1 MSKHDPETPRARRPL
16 WRRPLMIVAQLL
28 VGLGLG
34 AVIAEV
40 MFSQRADGAFPHAN
54 FYVPDPELGVRLEP
68 GASMR
73 FQLRQNPL
81 TTIHVNSR
89 GYRGGEWP
97 ATTDDEVLVVGDS
110 QVFGLGVEDNATFS
124 AGLAE
129 HSKRS
134 VINGGVP
141 TYGPAEYLAVAR
153 ALLIE
158 RKPKVVVVALNFVN
172 DPFELARP
180 NRERHTVWDGW
191 AVRSETAPAD
201 VFEFPGRRW
210 LFSRSHAVYALRR
223 WLHERGTPPGGAELD
238 DPIDL
243 GTPSEGGLHDLVLA
257 SQRAHAEVADV
268 KQQGVA
274 AIQRSQDRLGKI
286 DGEIAQKRGD
296 LDDLVAS
303 ASEYQF
309 NHLKQQLARGRP
321 GDIVDDG
328 SSESSRGVQITAAM
342 IRAAAR
348 ERDKH
353 LATLLRDEARKGKHE
368 AKDLMTADET
378 LQNERRTLREQIAA
392 GRPPVPPPASIFRA
406 YLESFKALCD
416 EHGAELAVVA
426 LPIDV
431 QVDAQEWLKYGVT
444 DAPDMQESLVLLND
458 LVTDARGLG
467 LRALNA
473 TGTLLAA
480 QPGAFLDHD
489 IHMTAKGHAALAQ
502 ALAATLATPL
512 VPPAAGPAPG
522 LPAGRSFA
530 PTPEEWTPDTEVAVK
545 GSSAAGCT
553 TQVKREWL
561 RIQCRRQKP
570 RDVFV
575 AIEVTEGDTP
585 ATMAIRTPDA
595 LSLVTPMTIG
605 EPITAQF
612 RWKSVTRNLEIRWP
626 AGADSK
632 PRFAGAFVD
641 APAQQA
647 ASPAQ
652 HPAVKALCECHN
664 GFYND
669 EFCEDPGALN
679 GGDASGCEPICG
691 HFYAD
696 PDLDAACLA
705 AHGDKCP
712 DRLACVQND
721 PLAAPTCLV
730 GHVHAFAS
738 NRCFAVCDQVH
749 PCATGACTPWQG
761 GAVCL

>member
-1 MSKHDPETPRARRPL
+1 MSNNDPEKSRARRPL
-16 WRRPLMIVAQLL
+16 WRRPPMIAAQLL

-34 AVIAEV
+34 AVITEL

-97 ATTDDEVLVVGDS
+97 PATGDEVLVVGDS
-110 QVFGLGVEDNATFS
+110 QVFGLGVEADATFS
-124 AGLAE
+124 AALAD
-129 HSKRS
+129 HTKRS

-153 ALLIE
+153 ELLID
-158 RKPKVVVVALNFVN
+158 RKPKVVVVVLNFVN
-172 DPFELARP
+172 DPFEVGRP
-180 NRERHTVWDGW
+180 NRERHAVWDGW
-191 AVRSETAPAD
+191 AVRSETAPAE

-238 DPIDL
+238 DPVDL

-268 KQQGVA
+268 QQQAVA
-274 AIQRSQDRLGKI
+274 AIQRSQERLGKI
-286 DGEIAQKRGD
+286 DSDIAQKRSD
-296 LDDLVAS
+296 LDDLVAR

-309 NHLKQQLARGRP
+309 DYIKQQLARGRP

-328 SSESSRGVQITAAM
+328 SSESSRGVQITAGM

-348 ERDKH
+348 EREKH
-353 LATLLRDEARKGKHE
+353 LATLLREEARKGTHE
-368 AKDLMTADET
+368 AKDLLTADET

-392 GRPPVPPPASIFRA
+392 GRPPVPPPASIFRE
-406 YLESFKALCD
+406 YLQTFKALCD
-416 EHGAELAVVA
+416 EHGAELVVVA

-431 QVDAQEWLKYGVT
+431 QVDAKEWAKYGVT

-458 LVTDARGLG
+458 LVTDARTLG
-467 LRALNA
+467 LRALDA
-473 TGTLLAA
+473 TETLRAA

-489 IHMTAKGHAALAQ
+489 IHMTARGHAALAE
-502 ALAATLATPL
+502 ALAATLAAPP
-512 VPPAAGPAPG
+512 VPIHTGPAPG
-522 LPAGRSFA
+522 LPPGRSFA

-553 TQVKREWL
+553 TQIKREWL

-570 RDVFV
+570 RDAFV
-575 AIEVTEGDTP
+575 AVEVREGKTP
-585 ATMAIRTPDA
+585 ATMALRTPDA

-626 AGADSK
+626 NGADGK
-632 PRFAGAFVD
+632 PRFAGAFVE
-641 APAQQA
+641 APQQQA
-647 ASPAQ
+647 VVPAP
-652 HPAVKALCECHN
+652 HPAVEDLCKCHN
-664 GFYND
+664 GFNSD
-669 EFCEDPGALN
+669 EFCEEPGSLD
-679 GGDASGCEPICG
+679 GGEASGCASICG
-691 HFYAD
+691 HFYGD
-696 PDLDAACLA
+696 PELDAACR
-705 AHGDKCP
+705 AHSDSCV

-721 PLAAPTCLV
+721 PLAAPTCPE
-730 GHVHAFAS
+730 GQVHAFAS
-738 NRCFAVCDQVH
+738 NRCFAVCDERR
-749 PCATGACTPWQG
+749 PCVTGACTPWQG
-761 GAVCL
+761 GGVCL